1 MASARLV
8 AASSRRE
15 RRTTSRTRTLH
26 PRLGQLDRRATGAA
40 TTSPP
45 AASPRRTAV
54 EAARPRSEASANNR
68 CDQIQTKACSKR
80 PVVEDRRHPDHI
92 QGRRRFDW
100 RAGPRAT
107 TARPSQHRRSP
118 GKPSRHLWRREYL
131 PRTLKASRPHL
142 TPPTRRRRPRHPPHR
157 SGPRPHRSSPRHV
170 RAPLASTSGPNGL
183 KIRKKPPTVIPED
196 TSRRVDTVAA
206 VRNA

>member
-80 PVVEDRRHPDHI
+80 PVVEDRQASRSHPVASI
-92 QGRRRFDW
+92 GVQGLGLHRR
-100 RAGPRAT
+100 
-107 TARPSQHRRSP
+107 ARPGAVDLPASP
-118 GKPSRHLWRREYL
+118 RGIFGVARICHAPSMPSAAPHA
-131 PRTLKASRPHL
+131 TNASTASETSTAPLRAAPAPL
-142 TPPTRRRRPRHPPHR
+142 LAA
-157 SGPRPHRSSPRHV
+157 PRPSAPRQHVGSEWAQNQKETTHRH
-170 RAPLASTSGPNGL
+170 
-183 KIRKKPPTVIPED
+183 
-196 TSRRVDTVAA
+196 SRRH
-206 VRNA
+206 

>member
-8 AASSRRE
+8 AASSLRE

-80 PVVEDRRHPDHI
+80 PVVEDRQASRSHP
-92 QGRRRFDW
+92 GPPSRRLAC
-100 RAGPRAT
+100 RASGYTAGGPSR
-107 TARPSQHRRSP
+107 RGRSP

-131 PRTLKASRPHL
+131 PRTLKGLQTAPHATNSSTASETSTAPLRAAPAPL
-142 TPPTRRRRPRHPPHR
+142 LAA
-157 SGPRPHRSSPRHV
+157 PRPSAPRQHVGSEWAQNQQETTHRH
-170 RAPLASTSGPNGL
+170 
-183 KIRKKPPTVIPED
+183 
-196 TSRRVDTVAA
+196 SRRH
-206 VRNA
+206 